1 MELQNYIDNNTD
13 DYITK
18 FKNLG
23 LVVKNFSKE
32 NLILVKYKYDKE
44 LSENWMRYCRGC
56 IINKL
61 TNKIIF
67 VPPIKAKNIEYP
79 VNDLDILKNS
89 DIEITNLIDGTMI
102 NLFYHNDKWIMSTR
116 SDIGC
121 LNKWNNRSNF
131 KKMFEEC
138 IPDENFYNNL
148 NKNYTYS
155 FVLLHNK
162 NRNVSYIMNNCIILI
177 EVYNKDTLEKLNV
190 KDINLENN
198 LDINLDINLNTNIL
212 TLENL
217 NFQLTNNLDINN
229 YFLLSDFNF
238 KGLNIN
244 VNNERYNIIN
254 PKFNYVKELCVNS
267 TSLLEKYVHLKKNKN
282 IKLYLNYFPE
292 YVDVFKKYSDKYEIM
307 INELYDNY
315 VKKNITKE
323 IKVNDIPFQLKPLTF
338 ELHGIYLKTKI
349 KINKKIIENYI
360 MSLDIYKIIFIL
372 KYY

>member
-1 MELQNYIDNNTD
+1 MELQNYIDSNID

-18 FKNLG
+18 FKDLD
-23 LVVKNFSKE
+23 LTVKNFSKE
-32 NLILVKYKYDKE
+32 NLILVKYKYNKE

-67 VPPIKAKNIEYP
+67 IPPIKAKNIEYP
-79 VNDLDILKNS
+79 INDLDILKNS

-102 NLFYHNDKWIMSTR
+102 NLFYHNDKWIISTR

-121 LNKWNNRSNF
+121 LNKWNNRLNF

-138 IPDENFYNNL
+138 IQDNDFYNNL

-162 NRNVSYIMNNCIILI
+162 NRNISYIINNCIILI

-190 KDINLENN
+190 KDINL
-198 LDINLDINLNTNIL
+198 DTNIL

-217 NFQLTNNLDINN
+217 NYQLTNILDINN

-244 VNNERYNIIN
+244 INNERYNIIN
-254 PKFNYVKELCVNS
+254 PKFNYVK
-267 TSLLEKYVHLKKNKN
+267 
-282 IKLYLNYFPE
+282 
-292 YVDVFKKYSDKYEIM
+292 
-307 INELYDNY
+307 
-315 VKKNITKE
+315 
-323 IKVNDIPFQLKPLTF
+323 
-338 ELHGIYLKTKI
+338 
-349 KINKKIIENYI
+349 
-360 MSLDIYKIIFIL
+360 
-372 KYY
+372 

>member
-89 DIEITNLIDGTMI
+89 DIEITNLVDGTMI

-190 KDINLENN
+190 KDINLGN
-198 LDINLDINLNTNIL
+198 NLDINLNTNIL

>member
-1 MELQNYIDNNTD
+1 MNYKYIFIMELQNYIDSNID

-18 FKNLG
+18 FKDLD
-23 LVVKNFSKE
+23 LTVKNFSKE
-32 NLILVKYKYDKE
+32 NLILVKYKYNKE

-79 VNDLDILKNS
+79 INDLDILKNS

-102 NLFYHNDKWIMSTR
+102 NLFYHNDKWIISTR

-121 LNKWNNRSNF
+121 LNKWNNRLNF

-138 IPDENFYNNL
+138 IQDNDFYNNL

-162 NRNVSYIMNNCIILI
+162 NRNISYIINNCIILI

-190 KDINLENN
+190 KDINL
-198 LDINLDINLNTNIL
+198 DTNIL

-217 NFQLTNNLDINN
+217 NYQLTNILDINN

-244 VNNERYNIIN
+244 INNERYNIIN
-254 PKFNYVKELCVNS
+254 PKFNYVKELCINS
-267 TSLLEKYVHLKKNKN
+267 TNLLEKYIYLKKNKN
-282 IKLYLNYFPE
+282 IKIYLNFYPE
-292 YVDVFKKYSDKYEIM
+292 LVNIFKNYSDKYEIM
-307 INELYDNY
+307 INELYNNY

-323 IKVNDIPFQLKPLTF
+323 IKLNDIPFQLKPLIF